1 MLQRTISAL
10 NLYRYSFEYLE
21 ITDQHKFSVVDF
33 EGIKFQSHI
42 RSVSYDFF
50 WMPLSVFID
59 INLQYIN

>member
-1 MLQRTISAL
+1 MKIILKALMLQRTISAL

-42 RSVSYDFF
+42 RSVSYDF
-50 WMPLSVFID
+50 SECH
-59 INLQYIN
+59 